1 MISTT
6 SRTGKN
12 RADLKRPLAEYRYKI
27 FIEQLGW
34 QLPTKDGLE
43 QDDFDSDETL
53 YVVGQSEDNTIC
65 GCARLLSTSS
75 PYLLSEVFPFLM
87 GTAKPPC
94 SDRIWE
100 LSRFSVNRLTS
111 SHRAIIDVEESTR
124 VMLAAS
130 IACAMEHG
138 AERLITVSPLG
149 IERLLLRMG
158 VNAHRAGPPQ
168 RVDGKPIF
176 ACWIEIDQQTKDA
189 LHMSAASQELMAL
202 A

>member
-87 GTAKPPC
+87 GTAKPP
-94 SDRIWE
+94 
-100 LSRFSVNRLTS
+100 
-111 SHRAIIDVEESTR
+111 
-124 VMLAAS
+124 
-130 IACAMEHG
+130 
-138 AERLITVSPLG
+138 
-149 IERLLLRMG
+149 
-158 VNAHRAGPPQ
+158 
-168 RVDGKPIF
+168 
-176 ACWIEIDQQTKDA
+176 
-189 LHMSAASQELMAL
+189 
-202 A
+202 